1 MVVHCKVCGK
11 QFASFRG
18 LNGHMNAHLK
28 RLAAEPN
35 VGTTIDDAIMD
46 AYLDEG
52 ESYEDAEIYARRAMN
67 KLKHSA
73 EEETLDDDEY
83 WEPYLEALEDY
94 WYSCVRYVNRAG
106 DSYRN
111 IVDFI
116 GFWEEVAEESAHSLS
131 YVCEKLWKFKYD
143 AYRMV
148 WNREAE
154 RSMDLVAQDLE
165 PGNLELLENFNPE
178 GRDYEGESVY
188 SSVWGYSHGPPELK
202 VVKEVFNPY
211 WLTKQEGEPYAF
223 DLFRS
228 EENQYTPLSG
238 KRRTKGRKQKW
249 IPVAIDFLRQ
259 NGKSTAAEIYPSLP
273 DYRGAGTPVNA
284 MALSNRLIRMP
295 DIFIV
300 DKSRKPYTYT
310 LADTEMNAEFE
321 QLSDAVVA
329 VTDRYDENVG
339 YVVATDGDDEDIDFD
354 NVGVAVLDDDME
366 PIAEIE
372 IGQTYFGYDKED
384 DDYYHSEQYY
394 AAESGVSTIKVY
406 VENED
411 KRIGGKEVSF
421 EISNHTLANEDI
433 LHEAIENRLM
443 DILQEPFGGWMLIST
458 TPVDKDAEHFS
469 SEEPEFNYTGSL
481 SGIYQRGKETK
492 PLTYYINYRC
502 THDIDSDYESDIEDH
517 VKEVIYDDGDSS
529 GFVDFDMT
537 MGFYDGEIEVE
548 GDVTWGFSDTVFEA
562 NFNPNQPRDS
572 EGRWVEQVEVSE
584 MIESEPL
591 MDLDI
596 DELEALAT
604 AIRLQDETFPE
615 VGMLLEQ
622 IGDTAENRQVIF
634 DEMIVVMSNLVNQS
648 ITPETETPEDYYQ
661 YILEEPADDE
671 IERIYRQANYY
682 AQFKNSIEINA
693 YLDELMEQYTIAKE
707 MGATDDIVADIERD
721 INFVELVSRV
731 QNMQREF
738 QAPDWNPVQ
747 PRVPQSPCK
756 GGKCVKPGE
765 CKSCNNPGPS
775 GGPPGKGGK
784 GGANPMGPPMPPT
797 DNQEKLFV
805 NKLDGSLWTGK
816 TQPNADWR
824 PVTYIPIT
832 QNGQQKYIRNIMD
845 DIVKLFPPSAVVYRR
860 KPPLLVITDLK
871 FNIDMLANHGFKI
884 KNREITYA

>member
-1 MVVHCKVCGK
+1 MAVHFSGRM
-11 QFASFRG
+11 S
-18 LNGHMNAHLK
+18 
-28 RLAAEPN
+28 AEPN
-35 VGTTIDDAIMD
+35 LEATIDNTIMD

-73 EEETLDDDEY
+73 ENEPLDKLQEPLDDEDY
-83 WEPYLEALEDY
+83 WEPYIEAIWEY
-94 WYSCVRYVNRAG
+94 WYSIKKYVNDAE
-106 DSYRN
+106 STYRGIVNN
-111 IVDFI
+111 ISL
-116 GFWEEVAEESAHSLS
+116 WEDVAEQSAHNLS
-131 YVCEKLWKFKYD
+131 YVVEKTWKFKYD
-143 AYRMV
+143 AIRMIYNGEV
-148 WNREAE
+148 DAFQYIVDE
-154 RSMDLVAQDLE
+154 MDSATFNLLV
-165 PGNLELLENFNPE
+165 NWNPE
-178 GRDYEGESVY
+178 DRDYEANGITLSIQLADNDTFT
-188 SSVWGYSHGPPELK
+188 HIPTLK
-202 VVKEVFNPY
+202 DLRFIMGRG
-211 WLTKQEGEPYAF
+211 WTEGSEPYAF

-228 EENQYTPLSG
+228 EENKYTPLSG

-249 IPVAIDFLRQ
+249 IPVAIDFLRH
-259 NGKSTAAEIYPSLP
+259 NGKSTASEIYPSLP

-310 LADTEMNAEFE
+310 LANMEMNAEFE

-394 AAESGVSTIKVY
+394 AAESGVSTIKIY

-421 EISNHTLANEDI
+421 EMSNHTLANEDI

-443 DILQEPFGGWMLIST
+443 DILQEPFGSWMLISI
-458 TPVDKDAEHFS
+458 KELDAEEDVHCN
-469 SEEPEFNYTGSL
+469 ECG
-481 SGIYQRGKETK
+481 GINNPHASRGPYKRRQLCE
-492 PLTYYINYRC
+492 C
-502 THDIDSDYESDIEDH
+502 TDS
-517 VKEVIYDDGDSS
+517 
-529 GFVDFDMT
+529 
-537 MGFYDGEIEVE
+537 
-548 GDVTWGFSDTVFEA
+548 FEA

-584 MIESEPL
+584 MIASEPL

-648 ITPETETPEDYYQ
+648 ITPETETPEDYYK

-682 AQFKNSIEINA
+682 AQFKNSVEIND

-738 QAPDWNPVQ
+738 QAPDWNPKS
-747 PRVPQSPCK
+747 PRVPSTGGGGGGCVNEKGEPVPC
-756 GGKCVKPGE
+756 P
-765 CKSCNNPGPS
+765 N
-775 GGPPGKGGK
+775 PGKGG
-784 GGANPMGPPMPPT
+784 GTNPMGPPMPARN
-797 DNQEKLFV
+797 DQDILFV
-805 NKLDGSLWTGK
+805 NRVDGALWTGK
-816 TQPNADWR
+816 TAPNEEWR
-824 PVTYIPIT
+824 KVTTIPVT
-832 QNGQQKYIRNIMD
+832 QNGQQRFIRNIMD

-860 KPPLLVITDLK
+860 EPPLLVITDLK

>member
-1 MVVHCKVCGK
+1 MAVHFSGRM
-11 QFASFRG
+11 S
-18 LNGHMNAHLK
+18 
-28 RLAAEPN
+28 AEPN
-35 VGTTIDDAIMD
+35 LEATIDNTIMD

-73 EEETLDDDEY
+73 ESEELDDEDY
-83 WEPYLEALEDY
+83 WEPYLEALDDY
-94 WYSCVRYVNRAG
+94 WYSCTRWV
-106 DSYRN
+106 DSASDNYRN
-111 IVDFI
+111 IVEFI
-116 GFWEEVAEESAHSLS
+116 GLWQEVSEQSSHSLT
-131 YVCEKLWKFKYD
+131 YVLDKLWKFRYD

-148 WNREAE
+148 WNQESE
-154 RSMDLVAQDLE
+154 RLMDFVIADLE
-165 PGNLELLENFNPE
+165 PGNFELLENFNPE
-178 GRDYEGESVY
+178 GRDYEGEVVY
-188 SSVWGYSHGPPELK
+188 SEAWGSYNYGPPTL
-202 VVKEVFNPY
+202 KEVKKVFKPY
-211 WLTKQEGEPYAF
+211 WLEEEEGQPYAF

-228 EENQYTPLSG
+228 EEKELYYTPLSG

-249 IPVAIDFLRQ
+249 IPVAIDFLRH

-273 DYRGAGTPVNA
+273 DYRGAGTPINA

-295 DIFIV
+295 DIFTV

-310 LADTEMNAEFE
+310 LANMEMNAEFE
-321 QLSDAVVA
+321 QLSNAVVA
-329 VTDRYDENVG
+329 VSDRYDETVG

-354 NVGVAVLDDDME
+354 NVAVAILDEDRE

-372 IGQTYFGYDKED
+372 IGQTYFGYDQED

-458 TPVDKDAEHFS
+458 TPVDKDAE
-469 SEEPEFNYTGSL
+469 T
-481 SGIYQRGKETK
+481 
-492 PLTYYINYRC
+492 
-502 THDIDSDYESDIEDH
+502 
-517 VKEVIYDDGDSS
+517 
-529 GFVDFDMT
+529 
-537 MGFYDGEIEVE
+537 
-548 GDVTWGFSDTVFEA
+548 FEA

-584 MIESEPL
+584 MIASEPL

-648 ITPETETPEDYYQ
+648 ITPETETPEDYYK

-682 AQFKNSIEINA
+682 AQFKNSVEIND

-738 QAPDWNPVQ
+738 QAPDWNPKS
-747 PRVPQSPCK
+747 PRVPSTGGGGGGCVNEKGEPVPC
-756 GGKCVKPGE
+756 
-765 CKSCNNPGPS
+765 PS
-775 GGPPGKGGK
+775 PGKGGT
-784 GGANPMGPPMPPT
+784 NPMGPPMPARN
-797 DNQEKLFV
+797 DQDILFV
-805 NKLDGSLWTGK
+805 NRVDGALWTGK
-816 TQPNADWR
+816 TAPNEEWR
-824 PVTYIPIT
+824 KVTTIPVT
-832 QNGQQKYIRNIMD
+832 QNGQQRFIRNIMD

-860 KPPLLVITDLK
+860 EPPLLVITDLK

>member
-11 QFASFRG
+11 QFDSFRG

-73 EEETLDDDEY
+73 ENRIISQNVSHTNIEPLENYNEVIDDEDY
-83 WEPYLEALEDY
+83 WEPYILALHDY
-94 WYSCVRYVNRAG
+94 YAECVRYVDDATNSWSG
-106 DSYRN
+106 M
-111 IVDFI
+111 VDAI
-116 GFWEEVAEESAHSLS
+116 HMWQDVAANSAHNLKYVLS
-131 YVCEKLWKFKYD
+131 KTWKFKYD
-143 AYRMV
+143 AIRDI
-148 WNREAE
+148 WTGDAEEAHQYVIDQVE
-154 RSMDLVAQDLE
+154 DW
-165 PGNLELLENFNPE
+165 ELLENFNP
-178 GRDYEGESVY
+178 GHRLYEGSFVDNMY
-188 SSVWGYSHGPPELK
+188 QGWPSL
-202 VVKEVFNPY
+202 KEVRDVFGEDFF
-211 WLTKQEGEPYAF
+211 KRHSGEPYYG
-223 DLFRS
+223 DLFS
-228 EENQYTPLSG
+228 AEENKYKPLSG
-238 KRRTKGRKQKW
+238 KRRTMGKKQKW
-249 IPVAIDFLRQ
+249 IPDAIEYVRQ
-259 NGKSTAAEIYPSLP
+259 HGKSTAAEIRAALP
-273 DYRGAGTPVNA
+273 KRKFSGTPVNA

-300 DKSRKPYTYT
+300 DKSRKPYTYS
-310 LADTEMNAEFE
+310 LVDTKEMNVEAYDEKIRIWKCGACDSWSYDQNVAEECCSSEAYEAEFE

-354 NVGVAVLDDDME
+354 NVGVAILDDDME

-372 IGQTYFGYDKED
+372 IGQAYYGYDQED
-384 DDYYHSEQYY
+384 EDYYHSEQYY
-394 AAESGVSTIKVY
+394 SAESGVSTVKVY
-406 VENED
+406 VERED
-411 KRIGGKEVSF
+411 NRPWRYVTF
-421 EISNHTLANEDI
+421 DMSNHTLANKDN
-433 LHEAIENRLM
+433 LHNAIEDRLI
-443 DILQEPFGGWMLIST
+443 DILQESFGGWDLISI
-458 TPVDKDAEHFS
+458 TPVEKDAE
-469 SEEPEFNYTGSL
+469 T
-481 SGIYQRGKETK
+481 
-492 PLTYYINYRC
+492 
-502 THDIDSDYESDIEDH
+502 
-517 VKEVIYDDGDSS
+517 
-529 GFVDFDMT
+529 
-537 MGFYDGEIEVE
+537 
-548 GDVTWGFSDTVFEA
+548 FEA
-562 NFNPNQPRDS
+562 NFNPNQPRNS
-572 EGRWVEQVEVSE
+572 LGQWVSPDAQLNDNKLFGPSAP
-584 MIESEPL
+584 EPTMPFEL
-591 MDLDI
+591 
-596 DELEALAT
+596 DELEALAV

-634 DEMIVVMSNLVNQS
+634 DEMMVVMSNLVNKN
-648 ITPETETPEDYYQ
+648 ITPEVETPADYYQ
-661 YILEEPADDE
+661 YVLDEPVNDE
-671 IERIYRQANYY
+671 VERIYRQANYY
-682 AQFKNSIEINA
+682 AQFKTNVEINSA
-693 YLDELMEQYTIAKE
+693 LDELMDQYTIARE
-707 MGATDDIVADIERD
+707 MGAPDEVIKDIEQD

-756 GGKCVKPGE
+756 GGKCAKPGE
-765 CKSCNNPGPS
+765 CKSCNNPGKGTPGPS

-845 DIVKLFPPSAVVYRR
+845 DVVKMFPPSAVVYRR

-871 FNIDMLANHGFKI
+871 FNINMLANHGFKI
-884 KNREITYA
+884 NNREITYA

>member
-1 MVVHCKVCGK
+1 MAVHFSGRM
-11 QFASFRG
+11 S
-18 LNGHMNAHLK
+18 
-28 RLAAEPN
+28 AEPN
-35 VGTTIDDAIMD
+35 LEATIDNTIMD

-73 EEETLDDDEY
+73 ESEELDDEDY
-83 WEPYLEALEDY
+83 WEPYLEALEELDGVVGQYVKYASDDY
-94 WYSCVRYVNRAG
+94 AG
-106 DSYRN
+106 
-111 IVDFI
+111 IVQCI
-116 GFWEEVAEESAHSLS
+116 TLWQNVAEDVTAHTLS
-131 YVCEKLWKFKYD
+131 YVVNKVHKFKMD
-143 AYRMV
+143 AFRYIWEQDVNYV
-148 WNREAE
+148 WE
-154 RSMDLVAQDLE
+154 
-165 PGNLELLENFNPE
+165 NLSSETRNLLENFNPE
-178 GRDYEGESVY
+178 NRDYDGEVVFTDSLG
-188 SSVWGYSHGPPELK
+188 WPNLQQLK
-202 VVKEVFNPY
+202 DSINPY
-211 WLTKQEGEPYAF
+211 WLQRMENEPYAF

-228 EENQYTPLSG
+228 EEKELYYTPLSG

-249 IPVAIDFLRQ
+249 IPVAIDFLRH

-273 DYRGAGTPVNA
+273 DYRGAGTPINA

-310 LADTEMNAEFE
+310 LADMEMNAEFE
-321 QLSDAVVA
+321 QLSNAVVA
-329 VTDRYDENVG
+329 VSDRYDETVG

-354 NVGVAVLDDDME
+354 NVAVAILDEDRE

-372 IGQTYFGYDKED
+372 IGQTYFGYDQED

-394 AAESGVSTIKVY
+394 AAESGVSTVKVY

-458 TPVDKDAEHFS
+458 IPVDKDAE
-469 SEEPEFNYTGSL
+469 T
-481 SGIYQRGKETK
+481 
-492 PLTYYINYRC
+492 
-502 THDIDSDYESDIEDH
+502 
-517 VKEVIYDDGDSS
+517 
-529 GFVDFDMT
+529 
-537 MGFYDGEIEVE
+537 
-548 GDVTWGFSDTVFEA
+548 FEA

-634 DEMIVVMSNLVNQS
+634 DEMIVVMSNLVNES
-648 ITPETETPEDYYQ
+648 ITPETETPEDYYK

-682 AQFKNSIEINA
+682 AQFKNSVEIND
-693 YLDELMEQYTIAKE
+693 YLDELMQQYTIAKE

-738 QAPDWNPVQ
+738 QAPDWNPTS
-747 PRVPQSPCK
+747 PRVPSKGEEPSPGPGPKPGPLGPPNPNAPPGPIPTK
-756 GGKCVKPGE
+756 GGT
-765 CKSCNNPGPS
+765 
-775 GGPPGKGGK
+775 
-784 GGANPMGPPMPPT
+784 NPMGPPMPARN
-797 DNQEKLFV
+797 DEDILFV
-805 NKLDGSLWTGK
+805 NRVDGALWTGK
-816 TQPNADWR
+816 TAPNEEWR
-824 PVTYIPIT
+824 KVTFIPVT
-832 QNGQQKYIRNIMD
+832 QNGQQRFIRNIMD

-860 KPPLLVITDLK
+860 EPPLLVITDLK

>member
-1 MVVHCKVCGK
+1 MAVHFSGRM
-11 QFASFRG
+11 S
-18 LNGHMNAHLK
+18 
-28 RLAAEPN
+28 AEPN
-35 VGTTIDDAIMD
+35 LEATIDNTIMD

-73 EEETLDDDEY
+73 ESEELDDEDY
-83 WEPYLEALEDY
+83 WEPYLEALEELDGVVGQYVKYASDDY
-94 WYSCVRYVNRAG
+94 AG
-106 DSYRN
+106 
-111 IVDFI
+111 IVQCI
-116 GFWEEVAEESAHSLS
+116 TLWQNVAEDVTAHTLS
-131 YVCEKLWKFKYD
+131 YVVNKVHKFKMD
-143 AYRMV
+143 AFRYIWEQDVNYV
-148 WNREAE
+148 WE
-154 RSMDLVAQDLE
+154 
-165 PGNLELLENFNPE
+165 NLSSETRNLLENFNPE
-178 GRDYEGESVY
+178 NRDYDGEVVFTDSLG
-188 SSVWGYSHGPPELK
+188 WPNLQQLK
-202 VVKEVFNPY
+202 DSINPY
-211 WLTKQEGEPYAF
+211 WLQRMENEPYAF

-228 EENQYTPLSG
+228 EEKELYYTPLSG

-249 IPVAIDFLRQ
+249 IPVAIDFLRH

-273 DYRGAGTPVNA
+273 DYRGAGTPINA

-310 LADTEMNAEFE
+310 LADMEMNAEFE
-321 QLSDAVVA
+321 QLSNAVVA
-329 VTDRYDENVG
+329 VSDRYDETVG

-354 NVGVAVLDDDME
+354 NVAVAILDEDRE

-372 IGQTYFGYDKED
+372 IGQTYFGYDQED

-394 AAESGVSTIKVY
+394 AAESGVSTVKVY

-458 TPVDKDAEHFS
+458 IPVDKDAE
-469 SEEPEFNYTGSL
+469 T
-481 SGIYQRGKETK
+481 
-492 PLTYYINYRC
+492 
-502 THDIDSDYESDIEDH
+502 
-517 VKEVIYDDGDSS
+517 
-529 GFVDFDMT
+529 
-537 MGFYDGEIEVE
+537 
-548 GDVTWGFSDTVFEA
+548 FEA

-634 DEMIVVMSNLVNQS
+634 DEMIVVMSNLVNES
-648 ITPETETPEDYYQ
+648 ITPETETPEDYYK

-682 AQFKNSIEINA
+682 AQFKNSVEIND
-693 YLDELMEQYTIAKE
+693 YLDELMQQYTIAKE

-738 QAPDWNPVQ
+738 QAPDWNPTS
-747 PRVPQSPCK
+747 PRVPSKGEEPSP
-756 GGKCVKPGE
+756 G
-765 CKSCNNPGPS
+765 PGPS
-775 GGPPGKGGK
+775 PGPLGPPNPNAPPGPIPTKGGT
-784 GGANPMGPPMPPT
+784 NPMGPPMPARN
-797 DNQEKLFV
+797 DEDILFV
-805 NKLDGSLWTGK
+805 NRVDGALWTGK
-816 TQPNADWR
+816 TAPNEEWR
-824 PVTYIPIT
+824 KVTFIPVT
-832 QNGQQKYIRNIMD
+832 QNGQQRFIRNIMD

-860 KPPLLVITDLK
+860 EPPLLVITDLK

>member
-1 MVVHCKVCGK
+1 MVVHCKECGK
-11 QFASFRG
+11 QFNSFRG

-28 RLAAEPN
+28 RMAAEPN
-35 VGTTIDDAIMD
+35 VGATIDDTIMD

-73 EEETLDDDEY
+73 AEEEPLDDDEY

-94 WYSCVRYVNRAG
+94 WYSCARYVNRAG

-111 IVDFI
+111 MVEFI
-116 GFWEEVAEESAHSLS
+116 GFWQEVAEQTSHSLS
-131 YVCEKLWKFKYD
+131 YVLEKFWKFKYD

-148 WNREAE
+148 WNGEAE
-154 RSMDLVAQDLE
+154 SLMDFVIQDLE
-165 PGNLELLENFNPE
+165 PGNYELLDNFNPE
-178 GRDYEGESVY
+178 GRDYGGEAVY
-188 SSVWGYSHGPPELK
+188 SSVWGGFRNGPPELK
-202 VVKEVFNPY
+202 IVKEVFKPY
-211 WLTKQEGEPYAF
+211 WLEKEEGEPYAF

-228 EENQYTPLSG
+228 EEKELYYTPLSG
-238 KRRTKGRKQKW
+238 KRRTKGRNQKW

-259 NGKSTAAEIYPSLP
+259 NGKSTASEIYPSLP

-295 DIFIV
+295 DIFAV

-310 LADTEMNAEFE
+310 LADMEMNAEFE

-339 YVVATDGDDEDIDFD
+339 YVVATDGDDEEIDFD

-372 IGQTYFGYDKED
+372 IGQTYFGFDKED

-394 AAESGVSTIKVY
+394 AAESGVSTIKIY

-458 TPVDKDAEHFS
+458 TPVDKDAE
-469 SEEPEFNYTGSL
+469 T
-481 SGIYQRGKETK
+481 
-492 PLTYYINYRC
+492 
-502 THDIDSDYESDIEDH
+502 
-517 VKEVIYDDGDSS
+517 
-529 GFVDFDMT
+529 
-537 MGFYDGEIEVE
+537 
-548 GDVTWGFSDTVFEA
+548 FEA

-572 EGRWVEQVEVSE
+572 TGRWVEQVEVSQ
-584 MIESEPL
+584 MIEPEPF
-591 MDLDI
+591 MDLDL
-596 DELEALAT
+596 DELEALAV

-634 DEMIVVMSNLVNQS
+634 DEMMVVMSNLVNQVV
-648 ITPETETPEDYYQ
+648 TPQVETPADYYK
-661 YILEEPADDE
+661 YILDEPANDE
-671 IERIYRQANYY
+671 VERIYRQANYY
-682 AQFKNSIEINA
+682 AQFKNSIEING

-707 MGATDDIVADIERD
+707 MGATEDIIEDIERD

-747 PRVPQSPCK
+747 PRVPR
-756 GGKCVKPGE
+756 GGEPIPGPG
-765 CKSCNNPGPS
+765 PGPS
-775 GGPPGKGGK
+775 PGPPGPPGPPGGPPDPNAPPGPPGPSPNKGGT
-784 GGANPMGPPMPPT
+784 NPMGPPMSARN
-797 DNQEKLFV
+797 DQDKLWV
-805 NKLDGSLWTGK
+805 NRVDGSTWTGK
-816 TQPNADWR
+816 NAPNEDWR
-824 PVTYIPIT
+824 IVEMIPVT
-832 QNGQQKYIRNIMD
+832 QNGQQRFIRNIMD
-845 DIVKLFPPSAVVYRR
+845 EVVKMFPPSAVVYRR
-860 KPPLLVITDLK
+860 NPPLLVITDMK

-884 KNREITYA
+884 NKRELTYA

>member
-1 MVVHCKVCGK
+1 MAVHFSGRM
-11 QFASFRG
+11 S
-18 LNGHMNAHLK
+18 
-28 RLAAEPN
+28 AEPN
-35 VGTTIDDAIMD
+35 LEATIDNTIMD

-73 EEETLDDDEY
+73 EEEPLDDDEY

-94 WYSCVRYVNRAG
+94 WYSCTRYVNRAA

-116 GFWEEVAEESAHSLS
+116 GFWQEVAEESSHSLS

-154 RSMDLVAQDLE
+154 RSIDLVAQDLE
-165 PGNLELLENFNPE
+165 PGNYDLLDNFNPE
-178 GRDYEGESVY
+178 GRDYEGETVY
-188 SSVWGYSHGPPELK
+188 TSVWGGYRHGPPELK
-202 VVKEVFNPY
+202 IVKEVFNTY
-211 WLTKQEGEPYAF
+211 WLEKEEGEPYAF

-228 EENQYTPLSG
+228 EENKYTPLSG
-238 KRRTKGRKQKW
+238 KRRTKGRNQKW
-249 IPVAIDFLRQ
+249 IPVAIDFLRH
-259 NGKSTAAEIYPSLP
+259 NGKSTASEIYPSLP

-310 LADTEMNAEFE
+310 LANMEMNAEFE

-394 AAESGVSTIKVY
+394 AAESGVSTIKIY

-421 EISNHTLANEDI
+421 EMSNHTLANKDI

-443 DILQEPFGGWMLIST
+443 DILQEPFGGWMIISI
-458 TPVDKDAEHFS
+458 KELDAEEDVHCN
-469 SEEPEFNYTGSL
+469 ECG
-481 SGIYQRGKETK
+481 GINNPHASRGPYKRRQLCE
-492 PLTYYINYRC
+492 C
-502 THDIDSDYESDIEDH
+502 TDS
-517 VKEVIYDDGDSS
+517 
-529 GFVDFDMT
+529 
-537 MGFYDGEIEVE
+537 
-548 GDVTWGFSDTVFEA
+548 FEA

-584 MIESEPL
+584 MIASEPL

-648 ITPETETPEDYYQ
+648 ITPETETPEDYYK

-682 AQFKNSIEINA
+682 AQFKNSVEIND

-738 QAPDWNPVQ
+738 QAPDWNPKS
-747 PRVPQSPCK
+747 PRVPSTGGGGGGCVNEKGEPVPC
-756 GGKCVKPGE
+756 
-765 CKSCNNPGPS
+765 PS
-775 GGPPGKGGK
+775 PGKGGT
-784 GGANPMGPPMPPT
+784 NPMGPPMPARN
-797 DNQEKLFV
+797 DQDILFV
-805 NKLDGSLWTGK
+805 NRVDGALWTGK
-816 TQPNADWR
+816 TAPNEEWR
-824 PVTYIPIT
+824 KVTTIPVT
-832 QNGQQKYIRNIMD
+832 QNGQQRFIRNIMD

-860 KPPLLVITDLK
+860 EPPLLVITDLK